1 VHKQAKGFLSKHI
14 TVGQMME
21 ESGDIH
27 HLVPKNYLMKS
38 GVTDRTQ
45 YNQIANFALTETP
58 INIGIKDSV
67 PAAYLGRVRTQIED
81 GKLSLGEIN
90 SLEELQKSFAE
101 NAVPLTLEETTAA
114 NYQEFL
120 ANRRATMAEYI
131 RDYYFSL

>member
-1 VHKQAKGFLSKHI
+1 HPRRAS
-14 TVGQMME
+14 
-21 ESGDIH
+21 
-27 HLVPKNYLMKS
+27 
-38 GVTDRTQ
+38 
-45 YNQIANFALTETP
+45 TP
-58 INIGIKDSV
+58 IQRPTRPTRLHSQLRR
-67 PAAYLGRVRTQIED
+67 A